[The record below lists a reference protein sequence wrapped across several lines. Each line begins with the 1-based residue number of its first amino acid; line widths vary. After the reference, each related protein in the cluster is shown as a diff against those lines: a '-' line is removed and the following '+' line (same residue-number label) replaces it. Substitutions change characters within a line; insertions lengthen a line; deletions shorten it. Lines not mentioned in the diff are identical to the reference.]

1 MEYDVLFKL
10 LIERFPVLGFVIC
23 LISILMITYTV
34 YLGSKAKRFLLKSKW
49 LGIEI
54 KIENL
59 TPEERSKN
67 TLCKKEEM
75 IELEEQG
82 KNK

>member
-1 MEYDVLFKL
+1 MEYDVLIKL
-10 LIERFPVLGFVIC
+10 LTERFPVLGFVIC
-23 LISILMITYTV
+23 LISILMITYTI

-54 KIENL
+54 ENL
-59 TPEERSKN
+59 TLEERSKN